1 MDRRRRPRRNPL
13 KEEKRP
19 PVPAGRRRVRRK
31 PRKTPLQRLL
41 EDRRALIAGGA
52 GLLVLILVILLI
64 GKSCKKPAPAVPPY
78 GTVVVT
84 CGAHLEI
91 EYNAQG
97 KILRLVGIN
106 GAGKTCVAGTEGLV
120 GKTVTQGLNA
130 CLTNAINKQL
140 LGKRQAVAIRVK
152 FGNPVPGE
160 DFLTTLAQNAQLLSD
175 EKALALN
182 ILPIVPERLEE
193 TGAINMETC
202 KLLAMHFLE
211 APLLSDVG
219 GDETPVNGL
228 YTFDYEETIC
238 TVDIQTGLVTKI
250 N

>member
-13 KEEKRP
+13 IEEKRTP
-19 PVPAGRRRVRRK
+19 APVNRKRVRRK

-41 EDRRALIAGGA
+41 EDRRALLLCGA

-106 GAGKTCVAGTEGLV
+106 GAGKTCVAGTEGLI
-120 GKTVTQGLNA
+120 GKTVTQGVNA
-130 CLTNAINKQL
+130 CLTNAVNKQI
-140 LGKRQAVAIRVK
+140 LGKGQAVAIRVK

-160 DFLTTLAQNAQLLSD
+160 DFLTTIAQNAQQISD
-175 EKALALN
+175 EKALALH
-182 ILPIVPERLEE
+182 ILPIGPELLEE

-202 KLLAMHFLE
+202 KLLAMYFLK
-211 APLLSDVG
+211 APLLADIG
-219 GDETPVNGL
+219 GDETPANGI
-228 YTFDYEETIC
+228 YTFNYEETTC
-238 TVDIQTGLVTKI
+238 AVDINTGLVTKV